1 MRENPTATATVRK
14 SGHSLGATY
23 VRSVAPANAVA
34 AWPAGNE
41 LEWTTYSG

>member
-1 MRENPTATATVRK
+1 MK
-14 SGHSLGATY
+14 SGHNLDAKY

-41 LEWTTYSG
+41 LEWTT